1 MSINNKRDT
10 QEKGALIRG
19 WKRVLLF
26 ALLPF
31 AGGVLGTFL
40 YLYPSDSS
48 RVKSPENIRVQAE
61 EEEQNLVESLLE
73 EEEAVKFLDE
83 DYIRGKI
90 SLVLDDVGYERDK
103 ALKFIGMGIPVT
115 VAVLPGGTYSRE
127 LAELS
132 RRKGYTVLL
141 HMPMQPDR
149 NVSDRSSI
157 YLLKV
162 DMGEKE
168 VIQRLDRAFS
178 WVPGA
183 GGISNHMGSRFTKDS
198 GGMRYVALYL
208 KKKKLFFL
216 DSRTT
221 AQTVVPF
228 VFRVSG
234 VRFVSRDIFIDN
246 ENDPEMIRKKFEEL
260 KAAASQSGSG
270 VGILHPS
277 PLAIE
282 MVEELVRESLLEGY
296 RFVTLSEIVNG
307 S

>member
-1 MSINNKRDT
+1 MSSRTKRDL
-10 QEKGALIRG
+10 QEKGVLFHG
-19 WKRVLLF
+19 WKRVLLI
-26 ALLPF
+26 AILPF
-31 AGGVLGTFL
+31 VGGVVGSIL
-40 YLYPSDSS
+40 YLYPTDSS
-48 RVKSPENIRVQAE
+48 RVKSPENIRVQSE
-61 EEEQNLVESLLE
+61 EEEKILAESLME

-90 SLVLDDVGYERDK
+90 SLVLDDVGYERDR
-103 ALKFIGMGIPVT
+103 ALKFIDMGVPVT
-115 VAVLPGGTYSRE
+115 VAILPGGAYSRE

-132 RRKGYTVLL
+132 RRRGYTVIL
-141 HMPMQPDR
+141 HMPMQSDQ
-149 NVSDRSSI
+149 NVSDKSSD
-157 YLLKV
+157 YLLRV
-162 DMGEKE
+162 EMGEKE

-221 AQTVVPF
+221 AQTVAPF

-234 VRFVSRDIFIDN
+234 VRYASRDIFIDN
-246 ENDPEMIRKKFEEL
+246 ENDPDVIRNKFEEL
-260 KAAASQSGSG
+260 KAVASQAGSG

-277 PLAIE
+277 PLAVE